1 MRDRRWDLLDN
12 ARERLIDA
20 FSAQGVTQ
28 VEYVAAFPHFDDVL
42 VWLCTSTDRERDAL
56 GSEDWIDPAIDP
68 AYPVKVAEPVARRV
82 RSVLLDCGF
91 TEAELSK
98 LGTVA
103 QSQQAVDRDY
113 KASWF
118 YAMR

>member
-1 MRDRRWDLLDN
+1 VRDRRWDLLDN
-12 ARERLIDA
+12 ARERLVDA
-20 FSAQGVTQ
+20 FSARGVTQ
-28 VEYVAAFPHFDDVL
+28 VEYVAAFPDIDTFS

-56 GSEDWIDPAIDP
+56 GPGDWIDPAIDP
-68 AYPVKVAEPVARRV
+68 AHPVKVAEPVARRV